1 MNSSYSVPGYYH
13 RNIEEYRGRNDPD
26 TVKAVAKEM
35 EALFVYE
42 LVKAMRQT
50 TTEETKTSLGSDTYM
65 GMFDMELARLL
76 SERGLG
82 LQEMLLKTFNNKNSE
97 PNIKDETTS
106 EIQTQTS
113 EPGSS
118 SVLSESEPDPV
129 LRSLPVHGVISSP
142 FGMRRHPIFGD
153 KRFHA
158 GVDIAAPVGTEVHA
172 IRKGMVIFS
181 GEQEGYGNV
190 VVIDH
195 GDGLISK
202 YAHNKTNLVKEGEQ
216 VDTGAVIARVG
227 YTGNSTGPHLHLE
240 IRDKQ
245 GYIDPV
251 QLLARG

>member
-26 TVKAVAKEM
+26 AVKAVAKEM

-50 TTEETKTSLGSDTYM
+50 TTEETKTSLGKDTYM
-65 GMFDMELARLL
+65 SMFDMELARML

-97 PNIKDETTS
+97 PNIKGETTS

-113 EPGSS
+113 EPGGG
-118 SVLSESEPDPV
+118 SVLSEPGPGI
-129 LRSLPVHGVISSP
+129 LSLPVHGVISSP

-153 KRFHA
+153 NRFHA
-158 GVDIAAPVGTEVHA
+158 GVDIAAPVGTEVHP
-172 IRKGMVIFS
+172 IRKGTVIFS
-181 GEQEGYGNV
+181 GEQAGYGNV

-195 GDGLISK
+195 GDGLTSK
-202 YAHNKTNLVKEGEQ
+202 YAHNKANLAKEGEQ
-216 VDTGAVIARVG
+216 VDADTVIAKVG

-245 GYIDPV
+245 GYIDPI
-251 QLLARG
+251 QLLAKR

>member
-1 MNSSYSVPGYYH
+1 LINSSYSVPGYYH

-26 TVKAVAKEM
+26 ALKAVAKEM

-42 LVKAMRQT
+42 LIKAMRQT
-50 TTEETKTSLGSDTYM
+50 ATEETKTSLGKDTYM

-82 LQEMLLKTFNNKNSE
+82 LQEMLLKTLNNRTSE
-97 PNIKDETTS
+97 PNTKDETTS
-106 EIQTQTS
+106 EIQTEIS

-118 SVLSESEPDPV
+118 SLLSEPDPG
-129 LRSLPVHGVISSP
+129 LLSLPVHGVISSP
-142 FGMRRHPIFGD
+142 FGMRKHPIFGD
-153 KRFHA
+153 NRFHT
-158 GVDIAAPVGTEVHA
+158 GVDIAAPVGTEVHP
-172 IRKGMVIFS
+172 IRRGRVIFS
-181 GEQEGYGNV
+181 GEQAGYGNV

-216 VDTGAVIARVG
+216 VDANTVIAQVG

-240 IRDKQ
+240 IRDEQ

-251 QLLARG
+251 TLLARG